1 MAIGD
6 MPNACLSFM
15 NQTGPGRF
23 RGFGAFRRL
32 NARQVRLGRGE
43 LGDFHG
49 VRFSKLGHRKTHD
62 GHPRACAPIH
72 RSRGTAIG
80 LNTDVA
86 GPTYGDR
93 AAVLVR
99 EKSFQSIPANRTV
112 RDTLGSGGRAEWPRY
127 GRTRGATGR
136 PRRPRWHTRAGNKAM
151 LGVERSWIMARPYC
165 AAAAQRA
172 DPLGRSQTG
181 ACLRRAGFPGC
192 NKLSRAPRSRVDLS
206 PTSTAPP
213 DDSHSRLAC
222 RPVLRRLSR

>member
-86 GPTYGDR
+86 GPSYGDR
-93 AAVLVR
+93 AAVLVC

-112 RDTLGSGGRAEWPRY
+112 RDTLESGGGARSGPDTG
-127 GRTRGATGR
+127 GR
-136 PRRPRWHTRAGNKAM
+136 
-151 LGVERSWIMARPYC
+151 EARPGGPDDRSGIRV
-165 AAAAQRA
+165 RA
-172 DPLGRSQTG
+172 T
-181 ACLRRAGFPGC
+181 RRCWASSAHGSWPA
-192 NKLSRAPRSRVDLS
+192 RI
-206 PTSTAPP
+206 APP
-213 DDSHSRLAC
+213 PLSGPTRSAARGPRLAC
-222 RPVLRRLSR
+222 AEPAFRIATG